1 MIIDWTSGAVAQNP
15 GHVPTMVWTWCAVAG
30 AATTVVTMPAHGH
43 EFFTVPNTQPHFEL
57 PAEGM
62 PHFEVLNS
70 QPHFELEADES

>member
-1 MIIDWTSGAVAQNP
+1 MAALGWLMNLGF
-15 GHVPTMVWTWCAVAG
+15 AG
-30 AATTVVTMPAHGH
+30 SATAATTVVTMPAHGH